1 MIIKY
6 EAPPCDADAHD
17 PSNRLFGLPATK
29 NDVVAYH
36 QALGYKVEHLE
47 LSSELVSRFLPN
59 LAVSHTPLFAED
71 GLLKLAVPMQGNEP
85 PPTSDHDAG
94 TE

>member
-1 MIIKY
+1 MHV
-6 EAPPCDADAHD
+6 DAHD

-36 QALGYKVEHLE
+36 EALGYKVEHLE

-59 LAVSHTPLFAED
+59 LPISHTPSFAED
-71 GLLKLAVPMQGNEP
+71 GLLKLAVPSKATAPANF
-85 PPTSDHDAG
+85 
-94 TE
+94 